1 MVSKEGM
8 YFVDFQFLKSYLEFL
23 GLENNTASYPYEI
36 YFFFKKYQMFK
47 ESVVLSF
54 ESTWV
59 YNVKCN
65 QSLTVNFMRL
75 ILGAIY
81 DSRN

>member
-36 YFFFKKYQMFK
+36 YFFLKSTKCLKNQWFL
-47 ESVVLSF
+47 VLNLL
-54 ESTWV
+54 EST
-59 YNVKCN
+59 
-65 QSLTVNFMRL
+65 M
-75 ILGAIY
+75 
-81 DSRN
+81 